1 MKAGYLA
8 IAAAMLLAGS
18 LVSEDAKAGNRWV
31 QSALA
36 CTSAER
42 ISTNDA
48 TCIEVWWDNTPP
60 ASSGVAGGSTYGAR
74 SFCSDYGTVKVH
86 IDIKNG
92 PDEHFILD
100 ESASISGEDDVKDV
114 RAMTCCRPKSDLCT
128 KQEAKVSVATGEI
141 MVWNSTDSD
150 YDLVDVSSHM
160 ERYEYCQDDDNSDSI
175 FCTANVSGDVNTEPT
190 YSCGTANCTASDC
203 QSEWEKSDSADESFG
218 CNVVD
223 DGFWIRH
230 TEDNDAIC
238 TVRLANCTMIP
249 NTLVSFH
256 TPHAY
261 ADLSKLIFCSKV
273 VDDDFTDVL
282 LATGCPSDFTE
293 VEIEIE
299 P

>member
-1 MKAGYLA
+1 
-8 IAAAMLLAGS
+8 
-18 LVSEDAKAGNRWV
+18 
-31 QSALA
+31 
-36 CTSAER
+36 
-42 ISTNDA
+42 
-48 TCIEVWWDNTPP
+48 
-60 ASSGVAGGSTYGAR
+60 
-74 SFCSDYGTVKVH
+74 
-86 IDIKNG
+86 
-92 PDEHFILD
+92 
-100 ESASISGEDDVKDV
+100 
-114 RAMTCCRPKSDLCT
+114 
-128 KQEAKVSVATGEI
+128 
-141 MVWNSTDSD
+141 MVWQSDTST

-261 ADLSKLIFCSKV
+261 ADLSKLKFCSKV

-282 LATGCPSDFTE
+282 LATWCPSDYTE
-293 VEIEIE
+293 VEIES
-299 P
+299 

>member
-1 MKAGYLA
+1 MKAGFLA

-18 LVSEDAKAGNRWV
+18 LVSEDVKAANSWSG
-31 QSALA
+31 SALA

-42 ISTNDA
+42 ISANAA
-48 TCIEVWWDNTPP
+48 TCIEVWWNNSPP

-74 SFCSDYGTVKVH
+74 SLCSDYGTVKAH
-86 IDIKNG
+86 IDLAG
-92 PDEHFILD
+92 ETDEHFVLNESGDIN
-100 ESASISGEDDVKDV
+100 ESAAIGDV
-114 RAMTCCRPKSDLCT
+114 RAITCCRPHSDLCT
-128 KQEAKVSVATGEI
+128 KQEVKVSGATGEI

-160 ERYEYCQDDDNSDSI
+160 ERYEYCQDGDNSDSI
-175 FCTANVSGDVNTEPT
+175 FCTANVSGDVNTVPT

-282 LATGCPSDFTE
+282 LATGCPSDYTE
-293 VEIEIE
+293 VEVETDS
-299 P
+299 